1 MRDVEIWLLKLFVLH
16 VLIILIFVGC
26 LEESVRVAIERSVL
40 VGTSMARRLE
50 WDLLCISW
58 LMVKHVLE

>member
-1 MRDVEIWLLKLFVLH
+1 MRDVEIWLLKLFVLQ

-40 VGTSMARRLE
+40 VGTAWRGVWNGIYSAF
-50 WDLLCISW
+50 
-58 LMVKHVLE
+58 HG